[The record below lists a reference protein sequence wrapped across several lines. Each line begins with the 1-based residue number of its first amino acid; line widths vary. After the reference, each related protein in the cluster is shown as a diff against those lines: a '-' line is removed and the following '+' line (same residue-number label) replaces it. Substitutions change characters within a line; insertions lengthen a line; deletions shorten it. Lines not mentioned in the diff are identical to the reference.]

1 MISTGINLV
10 MTVIGFAVSTM
21 FIVFVCTRL
30 ICARIHMNANR
41 RRSFLIASRSNLSL
55 MERGCQGL
63 ERIDV
68 AKFPVKKYSDKF
80 FAAEENSQCTV
91 CLSEYQDEDTLRI
104 LPHCGHSFHMA
115 CIDLWLQQ
123 NATCPVCRVSL
134 REFSETTRSMQPV
147 YSSHY
152 GMESFDTHHYHC
164 IMADNGLLTR
174 TPDNRGANPIQEDQ
188 FPSEGGGAVDMDSIT
203 SLSQGDFIK
212 DEEKKHVESPSNL

>member
-30 ICARIHMNANR
+30 ICARIHLNAS

-80 FAAEENSQCTV
+80 FAAGENSQCTV
-91 CLSEYQDEDTLRI
+91 CLSEYQGEDTLRI

-123 NATCPVCRVSL
+123 NATCPVCRISL
-134 REFSETTRSMQPV
+134 REFSERTQSMQPV

-164 IMADNGLLTR
+164 RMANNGLSTR
-174 TPDNRGANPIQEDQ
+174 THDNHGVNPIQEDH
-188 FPSEGGGAVDMDSIT
+188 FPSEGDGAVDVESIT